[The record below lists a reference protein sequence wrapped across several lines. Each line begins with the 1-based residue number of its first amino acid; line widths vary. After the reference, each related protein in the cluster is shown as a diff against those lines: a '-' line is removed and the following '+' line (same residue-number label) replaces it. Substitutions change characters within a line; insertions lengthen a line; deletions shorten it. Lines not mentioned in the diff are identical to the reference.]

1 MDSKEIDE
9 RIAQAASFH
18 KQRCN
23 CAQCVAMSCADVV
36 GADPDQLFRL
46 MEGFGRGMGGHSETC
61 GALSGGVAILSYANS
76 DGSHM
81 RHSKG
86 KTYKLSRELLDR
98 FTQKNGTTV
107 CGELKGLT
115 GGPRLRTCE
124 GCIEDA
130 TRLTLEVLNDREAIA
145 GTPAAG
151 SAST

>member
-1 MDSKEIDE
+1 
-9 RIAQAASFH
+9 
-18 KQRCN
+18 
-23 CAQCVAMSCADVV
+23 
-36 GADPDQLFRL
+36 